1 METEGGRYLREDT
14 IGRGGLGEVFRAHD
28 TQLNRWVAIKR
39 LHHGEGE
46 AKARDTKV
54 IQEARHLA
62 ALNHPNI
69 VTVYD
74 FIEDKGDL
82 VVVMEL
88 LRGRTLQEIA
98 EKAPLLLK
106 DFSDFVRQ
114 TLEGLIAAHSIGML
128 HRDIKPSN
136 IMLVDLPSGTFQ
148 VKILD
153 FGLAKIVPEPSL
165 QTMDQGGGI
174 MGSVFTMAPEQ
185 LEGRHLEGRTDLYSL
200 GCVAYFA
207 LTTHYPFTGATIPE
221 VICAHLQ
228 QRRTPLKDLRP
239 DLPDAVCEWVE
250 KLMNVDP
257 GARPAT
263 AVKALEEYQGA
274 LEGKSPLP
282 AGTVKPATTTSASA
296 PAATPMV
303 EEPKRVG
310 RSVTTTS
317 TVPVRRVNAPLPPP
331 TRKLP
336 RRVIAVIVIVL
347 TIGSTAAAL
356 FLQPASKSAPPAPP
370 AGAPMAKPGD
380 SALAAGPNGK

>member
-1 METEGGRYLREDT
+1 MEEREVVETSGGRYQMDDT

-46 AKARDTKV
+46 SKARDTKV

-88 LRGRTLQEIA
+88 LRGRTMQEIA

-136 IMLVDLPSGTFQ
+136 LMLVDLPSGAFQ
-148 VKILD
+148 IKILD

-165 QTMDQGGGI
+165 QTMDQGGGLL
-174 MGSVFTMAPEQ
+174 GSVFTMAPEQ
-185 LEGRHLEGRTDLYSL
+185 LEGRHLDGRTDLYSL

-228 QRRTPLKDLRP
+228 QRRTPLAEMRP
-239 DLPDAVCEWVE
+239 DLPVAVCEWVE
-250 KLMNVDP
+250 RLMSLSPDS
-257 GARPAT
+257 RPAT
-263 AVKALEEYQGA
+263 AGKALEEFNKA
-274 LEGKSPLP
+274 LSGESPLP
-282 AGTVKPATTTSASA
+282 APAVRIA
-296 PAATPMV
+296 PAAEPAKPEAENV
-303 EEPKRVG
+303 EKAAPVKRV
-310 RSVTTTS
+310 
-317 TVPVRRVNAPLPPP
+317 VPAAPPP
-331 TRKLP
+331 PQRVMS
-336 RRVIAVIVIVL
+336 RRAIAAITIVL
-347 TIGSTAAAL
+347 AVGSTAAAL
-356 FLQPASKSAPPAPP
+356 LLQPPTNKITPPPAVEK
-370 AGAPMAKPGD
+370 AAPEPTASPT
-380 SALAAGPNGK
+380 P